1 MAEVSD
7 LVEEILAAF
16 LVMLREGVEAALVV
30 AILLA
35 YLNRFGARR
44 HVRWVWIGTLSA
56 AFLSLLIGI
65 VIYNTVGALEG
76 RAEELTEGVIA
87 VAAAALLTWMIFWMG
102 KNARLL
108 RGKLESEAAN
118 AVAVGGV
125 AAVAAV
131 AFVAVMREGL
141 ESALFLISTTV
152 GESAAGDQ
160 LMGGLLGLGA
170 AIIIGYLMYR
180 GGSRINLRLFFR
192 ITGFLIILFAAGL
205 VSKGV
210 HEFQEAAVLPI
221 LLEPLYEIPFG
232 DPDVSTV
239 ARFAKT
245 MFGWS
250 PAPSLLMVISYW
262 AYLLPIGAAIAQM
275 TAATPK
281 VESDRV
287 ADPA

>member
-1 MAEVSD
+1 MAAVPD
-7 LVEEILAAF
+7 LVEEIVAAF

-262 AYLLPIGAAIAQM
+262 AYLLPIGAAFAQM